1 MERCGGTQDAP
12 ELLLDLLFRLVCLI
26 AHVEVASSS
35 DLSIGSFESLG
46 AWLGPSSRSASDLG
60 ELARSLGSVSRADPG
75 KCRHYLRG
83 QVRKPA
89 GLSSLA
95 FCSALLYLVR
105 IRRQSL
111 RRRV

>member
-26 AHVEVASSS
+26 AHVEVAGSSN
-35 DLSIGSFESLG
+35 LSIGSFESLG
-46 AWLGPSSRSASDLG
+46 AWLGDAGGSASGSG
-60 ELARSLGSVSRADPG
+60 ELARSLGNVSRADAG

-89 GLSSLA
+89 GLSPHA
-95 FCSALLYLVR
+95 FYCALLH
-105 IRRQSL
+105 
-111 RRRV
+111 